1 MFHRKNRRLL
11 FIILALTLTGIFMI
25 GSASHVWAE
34 FKYQDAY
41 YYVKRQSLFA
51 VLGLFVMAI
60 VSRMNIKSLQRMSAG
75 ILFCCVLMLGLV
87 LIPGLGVTRNGSQ
100 SWFGVGS
107 FLLQPSE
114 FAKLGL
120 IVFVSDYLSK
130 KKKLRSFFK
139 DLLLPAFV
147 TVLCFGLIM
156 LQPDFGSGVV
166 MCCSIVVLVI
176 AAGCPMKY
184 FVRLGMLGV
193 VGMVAL
199 ILSAPY
205 RLARITAFLD
215 PFQDPLGAGFQT
227 IQALYAIGPGG
238 IFGLGFSNSMQKH
251 FYLPEP
257 QTDFIFAII
266 AEELGF
272 FGCLFIIFLFIL
284 LLNEGIRIA
293 LSCKDLFLSYV
304 TIGIISLFTIQV
316 MINLGVVV
324 NLFPITGITLPFISY
339 GGSSL
344 VLMLASMGIVMAIH
358 IHEEND

>member
-1 MFHRKNRRLL
+1 MFHSKNRRML
-11 FIILALTLTGIFMI
+11 FIVGALTITGILMI
-25 GSASHVWAE
+25 GSASHIWAE
-34 FKYQDAY
+34 FKYNDGY
-41 YYVKRQSLFA
+41 YYVKRQAMFA
-51 VLGLFVMAI
+51 VLGCFVMYGTA
-60 VSRMNIKSLQRMSAG
+60 RLNIKRLQKASKL
-75 ILFCCVLMLGLV
+75 ILLVCIAMLSLV
-87 LIPGLGVTRNGSQ
+87 LVPGLGVTRNGSQ

-120 IVFVSDYLSK
+120 ILFCSDYLSK
-130 KKKLRSFFK
+130 KRKLDKFFR
-139 DLLLPAFV
+139 DLVVPGFV
-147 TVLCFGLIM
+147 TLLCFGLIM

-166 MCCSIVVLVI
+166 MCCSIVVMVI

-184 FVRLGMLGV
+184 FVRLGGLAI
-193 VGMVAL
+193 VGMIGL
-199 ILSAPY
+199 IMSAPY
-205 RLARITAFLD
+205 RLARITSFID

-238 IFGLGFSNSMQKH
+238 LFGLGFTNSMQKH

-272 FGCLFIIFLFIL
+272 FGCLFLIVLFVML
-284 LLNEGIRIA
+284 MNEGIRIA
-293 LSCKDLFLSYV
+293 LSCKDTFLSYV
-304 TIGIISLFTIQV
+304 VIGIVSLFTIQV

-344 VLMLASMGIVMAIH
+344 VLMMASMGIVMSIH
-358 IHEEND
+358 VHDEN